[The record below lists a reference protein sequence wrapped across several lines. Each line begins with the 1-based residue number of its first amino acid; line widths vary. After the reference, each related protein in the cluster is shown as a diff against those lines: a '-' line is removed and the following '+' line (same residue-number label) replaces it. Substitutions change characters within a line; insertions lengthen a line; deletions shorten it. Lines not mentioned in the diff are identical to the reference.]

1 MGYGLVIILF
11 IFALMLNQ
19 FGSVLLLK
27 SKNLSRHSNYATIFY
42 EVWRSKLSKGLGSIL
57 IFINNIGICKSKYTQ
72 VLHNSSSLKRRSS
85 ISLKKQ
91 LMIKKFLIRFILKV
105 GLLFLLS
112 LSSKYLQYLSP
123 KWRSLSLWL
132 LLVLWESLSL

>member
-27 SKNLSRHSNYATIFY
+27 SKNLSKHSNYATIFY

-57 IFINNIGICKSKYTQ
+57 IFINNIGICNCKSIQ
-72 VLHNSSSLKRRSS
+72 VLHNSSSSKHLLL
-85 ISLKKQ
+85 ISLNK
-91 LMIKKFLIRFILKV
+91 LLIKKFLILFILKV
-105 GLLFLLS
+105 GLLFLLY
-112 LSSKYLQYLSP
+112 LSSKYLQYLSQ

-132 LLVLWESLSL
+132 LLVLLELLFL